1 MKRIPIVI
9 QLVFILLLL
18 FLIPTV
24 ITGYYSNVQ
33 MMRYSEEEIANS
45 AMAQI
50 DTSSS
55 YSEAILMNIVKNIL
69 QMVGTNEFNGLK
81 NLTTYEVLNSEYS
94 KVNVA
99 VGIYDQMR
107 EIQNNNRIV
116 SSIYFCLDGADYVI
130 STNRG
135 IVKKQAYEDV
145 AWMEEIDLKSQG
157 SAGLWYPRTYNTAT
171 ISELANGKTTGE
183 MRNVISYIYRLNKL
197 TTSTKGTIV
206 VNVDAKRLN
215 EMLLSSINSE
225 GAQGIIVMPD
235 GTIISHRENSKFLK
249 KFDDMEFV
257 KASLASGITTGYQ
270 YHKDGERAIL
280 LTYQKSPQFQWM
292 YVNTYNMDTL
302 MSKSDSV
309 RNGYTIFILIII
321 ALGTIVVV
329 VLAREFSKPMRKL
342 VQNMKQLNGMEGLGV
357 KNELSFLSGAIEKI
371 QAQESELHHLLKE
384 KEVEARNLL
393 LHNLLTGEVTNQK
406 HIEDIDKIF
415 PYNHYMVAILSIDNT
430 KRYLETTGKDKRGI
444 QRFALQEKIN
454 NAFSEG
460 YHVESM
466 RNGAGMM
473 AIIINMKSY
482 DYVKVSRE
490 LFNIL
495 TGIRQEAHRVFEYT
509 VTVGVST
516 VHNGHELINECHV
529 EALEAIKRR
538 IIVGRN
544 QIIFWNPQKKENNKY
559 AYSYNSE
566 KRILNFLST
575 GDAQS
580 AQKELS
586 IIFDDI
592 KHKEDISYENL
603 LLILNQLTG
612 ATVKF
617 MMEHNINSSK
627 VFGNNT
633 NLYQAI
639 GGMDTLEDIEV
650 YLGKVFVSIIDY
662 LKSFHEDTSEK
673 ISEQILKYLR
683 KHYKEEI
690 VFEELA
696 SQIGISYSY
705 MRKMIREE
713 TGNSLMDNV
722 NLLRIEE
729 AKRLLLHSDL
739 SLTQIAAEVGYH
751 NVQSLNRFFKKYEG
765 LSPSDFKNNIK

>member
-9 QLVFILLLL
+9 QLIFILLLL

-24 ITGYYSNVQ
+24 MTGYYSNIQ
-33 MMRYSEEEIANS
+33 IMKYSEEEIATS

-50 DTSSS
+50 DTGSS

-99 VGIYDQMR
+99 VQIYNQMR
-107 EIQNNNRIV
+107 EIQSNNRIV
-116 SSIYFCLDGADYVI
+116 NSIYFCLDGADYVI

-145 AWMEEIDLKSQG
+145 TWLDELESKRQG
-157 SAGLWYPRTYNTAT
+157 SAGIWHPRKYNAAT
-171 ISELANGKTTGE
+171 ISEIENGKTAIE
-183 MRNVISYIYRLNKL
+183 IKNVISFIYRLNRL

-206 VNVDAKRLN
+206 VNIDAQQLN
-215 EMLLSSINSE
+215 ELLFSSLNSKE
-225 GAQGIIVMPD
+225 AQGLMVMPD
-235 GTIISHRENSKFLK
+235 GTIISHKENSKFLK
-249 KFDDMEFV
+249 KFEDIEFV
-257 KASLASGITTGYQ
+257 KDSLSSGITTGYQ
-270 YHKDGERAIL
+270 YQKDGERAIL
-280 LTYQKSPQFQWM
+280 LTYQKSPQFQWI

-302 MSKSDSV
+302 MSKAESI
-309 RNGYTIFILIII
+309 RYGYSIFILIII

-342 VQNMKQLNGMEGLGV
+342 VQNVKQLNGMEELGV

-371 QAQESELHHLLKE
+371 QEQESELHQLLKE
-384 KEVEARNLL
+384 KEVEAKNLL
-393 LHNLLTGEVTNQK
+393 LHNLLTGELTNQK
-406 HIEDIDKIF
+406 QIGDIEKIF

-430 KRYLETTGKDKRGI
+430 KLYLETTAKEKRGI
-444 QRFALQEKIN
+444 QRFALQDKIKK
-454 NAFSEG
+454 AFSEG
-460 YHVESM
+460 YHVESI

-490 LFNIL
+490 LFHIL
-495 TGIRQEAHRVFEYT
+495 TGIRQEAYRIFEYT

-516 VHNGHELINECHV
+516 VHNGYELINECHV

-559 AYSYNSE
+559 SYSYNGE
-566 KRILNFLST
+566 KKILNFLSA
-575 GDAQS
+575 GDAES
-580 AQKELS
+580 AKAELS
-586 IIFDDI
+586 LIFKDI
-592 KHKEDISYENL
+592 KQKEDISYENL

-617 MMEHNINSSK
+617 MMEQYINTSK

-633 NLYQAI
+633 NLYQTI
-639 GGMDTLEDIEV
+639 GGMDTLEDIEA
-650 YLGKVFVSIIDY
+650 YLGKVYISITEY
-662 LKSFHEDTSEK
+662 LKEFQENTSEK
-673 ISEQILKYLR
+673 SSEQILMYLR
-683 KHYKEEI
+683 KKYKEEI
-690 VFEELA
+690 VFEDLA
-696 SQIGISYSY
+696 NQIGISYSY

-722 NLLRIEE
+722 NLLRIDE

-739 SLTQIAAEVGYH
+739 SLTQIATEVGYN

-765 LSPSDFKNNIK
+765 VTPSDFKNNIK

>member
-1 MKRIPIVI
+1 MKRVPIVI
-9 QLVFILLLL
+9 QLIFILLLL

-33 MMRYSEEEIANS
+33 MMKYSEEEIATS

-55 YSEAILMNIVKNIL
+55 YSEAMLMNIVKNIL

-99 VGIYDQMR
+99 VGILDQMR

-116 SSIYFCLDGADYVI
+116 SSIYFSLDGADYVI

-135 IVKKQAYEDV
+135 IVKIQAYEDI
-145 AWMEEIDLKSQG
+145 AWMDELELKGFG
-157 SAGLWYPRTYNTAT
+157 SAGIWHPRTYNTAT
-171 ISELANGKTTGE
+171 ITELANGKTSGE
-183 MRNVISYIYRLNKL
+183 MKNVISYIYRLNKL

-206 VNVDAKRLN
+206 VNVDAQRLN
-215 EMLLSSINSE
+215 ELLLSSLYSKE
-225 GAQGIIVMPD
+225 AQGIMVMED
-235 GTIISHRENSKFLK
+235 GTIISHKDSSKFLTK
-249 KFDDMEFV
+249 LEDMEFV
-257 KASLASGITTGYQ
+257 KDSIASGITTAYQ
-270 YHKDGERAIL
+270 YQKDKDRAIL
-280 LTYQKSPQFQWM
+280 LTFQKSPQFQWI
-292 YVNTYNMDTL
+292 YVNSYNMDAL

-309 RNGYTIFILIII
+309 RNGYTIFILIMI

-329 VLAREFSKPMRKL
+329 VLARGFSKPMRKL
-342 VQNMKQLNGMEGLGV
+342 VQNVKQLNGMEELGV

-371 QAQESELHHLLKE
+371 QEQESELHSLLKE

-393 LHNLLTGEVTNQK
+393 LHNLLTGEIANQK
-406 HIEDIDKIF
+406 QMEAIEKIF

-430 KRYLETTGKDKRGI
+430 KQYLETTGKDKRGI
-444 QRFALQEKIN
+444 QRFTLQDKIKK
-454 NAFSEG
+454 AFSEG

-473 AIIINMKSY
+473 AIIINMKCY

-495 TGIRQEAHRVFEYT
+495 TGVRQEAQHVFEYT

-516 VHNGHELINECHV
+516 VHNGYELINECHV

-559 AYSYNSE
+559 AYSYNGE
-566 KRILNFLST
+566 KKILNFLSA
-575 GDAQS
+575 GDAES
-580 AQKELS
+580 AITELS
-586 IIFDDI
+586 LIFDDI
-592 KHKEDISYENL
+592 KQKEDISYENL

-617 MMEHNINSSK
+617 MMEHNMNTSK

-639 GGMDTLEDIEV
+639 GGMDTLEDIEA
-650 YLGKVFVSIIDY
+650 YIGKVFVSITDY

-673 ISEQILKYLR
+673 SSEQIIKYLR

-696 SQIGISYSY
+696 NQIGISYSY

-722 NLLRIEE
+722 NLLRIDE

-739 SLTQIAAEVGYH
+739 SLTQIATEVGYH

-765 LSPSDFKNNIK
+765 VSPSDFKNNIK

>member
-9 QLVFILLLL
+9 QLIFILLLL

-33 MMRYSEEEIANS
+33 MMKYSEEEIANS

-81 NLTTYEVLNSEYS
+81 NITTYKMLNSEYNKI
-94 KVNVA
+94 KVA
-99 VGIYDQMR
+99 TGIYDQMR

-135 IVKKQAYEDV
+135 VVKKQAYEDIS
-145 AWMEEIDLKSQG
+145 WIDEMDLKAQG

-171 ISELANGKTTGE
+171 VSEHANDKTAGE
-183 MRNVISYIYRLNKL
+183 TRNVISYIYRLNKL

-206 VNVDAKRLN
+206 VNVDAQRLN
-215 EMLLSSINSE
+215 EMLLSSINSND
-225 GAQGIIVMPD
+225 AQGILVIPD
-235 GTIISHRENSKFLK
+235 GTIISNKESSKFLK
-249 KFDDMEFV
+249 KFEDMEII
-257 KASLASGITTGYQ
+257 KESLANGITTGYQ
-270 YHKDGERAIL
+270 YQKDEDRAIL
-280 LTYQKSPQFQWM
+280 LTFKKSPQFQWI
-292 YVNTYNMDTL
+292 YINTYNMDTL
-302 MSKSDSV
+302 MSKSNSV
-309 RNGYTIFILIII
+309 RNGYTVFISIII

-342 VQNMKQLNGMEGLGV
+342 VQNVKQLNGMDELGV
-357 KNELSFLSGAIEKI
+357 KNELSFLSGAFEKI
-371 QAQESELHHLLKE
+371 QEQESELHHLLKE
-384 KEVEARNLL
+384 KEEEARNLL
-393 LHNLLTGEVTNQK
+393 LHNLLTGEVNNK
-406 HIEDIDKIF
+406 KEIENVEKIF

-430 KRYLETTGKDKRGI
+430 KRYLETTGKDKRSI
-444 QRFALQEKIN
+444 QRFALQEKIKRV
-454 NAFSEG
+454 FSEG

-466 RNGAGMM
+466 RDGAGMM
-473 AIIINMKSY
+473 AIIINLKSY

-490 LFNIL
+490 LFNVL
-495 TGIRQEAHRVFEYT
+495 TGIRQEAQRVFEYT

-516 VHNGHELINECHV
+516 VHNGYELINECHV

-559 AYSYNSE
+559 SYSYNSE
-566 KRILNFLST
+566 KKILNFLSS
-575 GDAQS
+575 GDAES
-580 AQKELS
+580 AQTELNNL
-586 IIFDDI
+586 FDDI
-592 KHKEDISYENL
+592 KKKEEISYENL
-603 LLILNQLTG
+603 LLILNQLAG

-633 NLYQAI
+633 NLYQMI
-639 GGMDTLEDIEV
+639 GGMDTLEDIEA
-650 YLGKVFVSIIDY
+650 YLGKVFVSITDY

-673 ISEQILKYLR
+673 SSEQIIKYLR

-690 VFEELA
+690 VFEDLA
-696 SQIGISYSY
+696 DQIGISYSY
-705 MRKMIREE
+705 MRKVIRED

-722 NLLRIEE
+722 NLLRIDE
-729 AKRLLLHSDL
+729 AKRLLLHADL
-739 SLTQIAAEVGYH
+739 SLTQIATEVGYH

-765 LSPSDFKNNIK
+765 VSPSDFKNNIK

>member
-9 QLVFILLLL
+9 QLIFILLLL

-24 ITGYYSNVQ
+24 MTGYYSNVQ
-33 MMRYSEEEIANS
+33 MMKYSEEEIATS

-55 YSEAILMNIVKNIL
+55 YSEAMLMNIVKNIL

-81 NLTTYEVLNSEYS
+81 NLTSYEVLNSEYS

-99 VGIYDQMR
+99 VGILDQMR

-135 IVKKQAYEDV
+135 IVKNQAYEDI
-145 AWMEEIDLKSQG
+145 AWMDELELKGLG
-157 SAGLWYPRTYNTAT
+157 SAGIWYARTYNTAT
-171 ISELANGKTTGE
+171 LSELANGKTSGE

-206 VNVDAKRLN
+206 VNVDAQRLN
-215 EMLLSSINSE
+215 ELLLSSLYSKE
-225 GAQGIIVMPD
+225 AQGIMVMTD
-235 GTIISHRENSKFLK
+235 GTIISHKESSKFLK
-249 KFDDMEFV
+249 KFGEIEYV
-257 KASLASGITTGYQ
+257 KESLASGITTGYQ
-270 YHKDGERAIL
+270 YQKDGERAIL
-280 LTYQKSPQFQWM
+280 LTYQKSPQFQWI

-302 MSKSDSV
+302 MSKAQGIRS
-309 RNGYTIFILIII
+309 GYTVFILIII

-329 VLAREFSKPMRKL
+329 VLARGFSKPMRKL
-342 VQNMKQLNGMEGLGV
+342 VQNVKQLNGMEELGV
-357 KNELSFLSGAIEKI
+357 KNELSYLSGAIEKI
-371 QAQESELHHLLKE
+371 QEQESELHHLLKE
-384 KEVEARNLL
+384 KELEARNLL
-393 LHNLLTGEVTNQK
+393 LHNLLTGEITNQK
-406 HIEDIDKIF
+406 QMEELEKIF
-415 PYNHYMVAILSIDNT
+415 PYNHYMVAIISIDNT
-430 KRYLETTGKDKRGI
+430 KLYLETTGKDKRGI
-444 QRFALQEKIN
+444 QRFTLQDKIKK
-454 NAFSEG
+454 AFSEG

-495 TGIRQEAHRVFEYT
+495 TGIRQEAQHVFEYT
-509 VTVGVST
+509 VSIGVST
-516 VHNGHELINECHV
+516 VHNGYELINECHV

-559 AYSYNSE
+559 SYSYNGE
-566 KRILNFLST
+566 KKIINYLSV
-575 GDAQS
+575 GDADS
-580 AQKELS
+580 AKAELS
-586 IIFDDI
+586 GIFDDI

-617 MMEHNINSSK
+617 MMEHNMNTSK

-633 NLYQAI
+633 NLYQTI

-650 YLGKVFVSIIDY
+650 YLGKVFISITDY
-662 LKSFHEDTSEK
+662 LMSFHEDTSEK
-673 ISEQILKYLR
+673 SSEQIIKYLR

-696 SQIGISYSY
+696 TQIGISYSY

-722 NLLRIEE
+722 NLLRIDE

-739 SLTQIAAEVGYH
+739 SLTQIATEVGYH

-765 LSPSDFKNNIK
+765 VSPSDFKNNIK